1 MLSSVIQFDVKIPIL
16 KKYKRKTLAHAFID
30 PFDKNLPSVK
40 KNEIEH
46 LAAHSHLLRH
56 KGIKKSTK
64 SKC

>member
-16 KKYKRKTLAHAFID
+16 KKYKRKTLAHTFID

-40 KNEIEH
+40 KIEIEN
-46 LAAHSHLLRH
+46 LATHSHLRH